1 MKHAWNSI
9 KVKIIVMTVTLFAV
23 IMGSVAIFSLEVKAS
38 ERKLDYY
45 EYYFRGSKNK
55 VLFQAGYY
63 TYGKLGRQVEYR
75 EYNVTSQETAALS
88 VYILEGYD
96 DQGSCVY
103 RRVEESATG
112 DCTETYFLNSYDEEE
127 RIAETVS
134 YIDGQIERILSY
146 HYYDNGMSA
155 CAVQVYRKGVLDQA
169 SSYDV
174 LYDAD
179 GQAVFYKTYGKQ
191 EYSTED
197 PQQAAEEWDVEQ
209 LGQYDR
215 EELAH
220 QGDRLVYY
228 RWYNHDK
235 FGRLRSLVE
244 VLPKEQN
251 NKEYRG
257 NYIYYYYD
265 KKSRPTSIYAYEL
278 VSEKYYLTGD
288 SRGRRT
294 SEEVYDTS
302 VRLHFDTQG
311 RITQIGTIYFTD
323 TENPGIDIYSIM
335 LNEDGSYDISFWSE
349 EDK

>member
-9 KVKIIVMTVTLFAV
+9 KVKIIIMTVTLFAV
-23 IMGSVAIFSLEVKAS
+23 TMGSVAVFSLEVEAS

-45 EYYFRGSKNK
+45 EYYFRGSKEK
-55 VLFQAGYY
+55 ILFQAGYY
-63 TYGKLGRQVEYR
+63 TYGKLGRQVEYK

-96 DQGSCVY
+96 DQGNCVY
-103 RRVEESATG
+103 RRIEESATG
-112 DCTETYFLNSYDEEE
+112 DCTETYFLNNYDEEG

-155 CAVQVYRKGVLDQA
+155 CAVQIYNKGVLNQE

-179 GQAVFYKTYGKQ
+179 GQAVFYKAYGKQ
-191 EYSTED
+191 EYSVED
-197 PQQAAEEWDVEQ
+197 PVQETEEWSIEE

-228 RWYNHDK
+228 RWYNHDEQ
-235 FGRLRSLVE
+235 GRLRELVE
-244 VLPKEQN
+244 VLPKEESG
-251 NKEYRG
+251 KEYRG
-257 NYIYYYYD
+257 NYIYYSYD
-265 KKSRPTSIYAYEL
+265 SKGHLNAIYAYEIIPRD
-278 VSEKYYLTGD
+278 YYYVNY
-288 SRGRRT
+288 RRR
-294 SEEVYDTS
+294 SWNEEIHDTAIYLLYDTP
-302 VRLHFDTQG
+302 G
-311 RITQIGTIYFTD
+311 RITQIDTTCFTD
-323 TENPGIDIYSIM
+323 TENPGINIYSIM
-335 LNEDGSYDISFWSE
+335 LHEDGSYDMSFGSE
-349 EDK
+349 EAK